1 MKSAETKKKTD
12 RKSRILELLT
22 ENESLTPMEL
32 THILNVSLS
41 TARRDLDE
49 MAEAGLIKR
58 KFGSAETL
66 SLPGEEMPF
75 ALRST
80 VNQNEKTRIARAAL
94 DLVENGD
101 TIFIAGGSTTLE
113 FAKLLPGQKRIT
125 VITHSLRVANI
136 LVDKPGIDLI
146 LMGGSLLPDEQ
157 IMVSPLAETA
167 TPQYRANKLFYGTQA
182 VNLKHGLTH
191 SRVTEVNM
199 ERTIAR
205 MVDHIILLVDHSKF
219 GKTAPVFVMPI
230 SSIHTVVTG
239 RELDEQ
245 IVFELEETNIKVV
258 LA

>member
-1 MKSAETKKKTD
+1 MKSSEAKKKTS
-12 RKSRILELLT
+12 RKSRILELLA
-22 ENESLTPMEL
+22 ENETLTPNDLADIMK
-32 THILNVSLS
+32 VSLS

-58 KFGSAETL
+58 KFGRAEMLTP
-66 SLPGEEMPF
+66 PGEEMPF

-80 VNQNEKTRIARAAL
+80 VNQDEKGRIARAAL

-101 TIFIAGGSTTLE
+101 TIFISGGTTNLE
-113 FAKLLPGQKRIT
+113 LAKLLPGQRRVT
-125 VITHSLRVANI
+125 VITHALRVANA

-146 LMGGSLLPDEQ
+146 LMGGSLLSDEQ
-157 IMVSPLAETA
+157 IMVSPLPEGS

-182 VNLKHGLTH
+182 VSVKHGLTH

-205 MVDHIILLVDHSKF
+205 MVDQIILLVDHTKF
-219 GKTAPVFVMPI
+219 GKTASVFVMPI

-245 IVFELEETNIKVV
+245 IVSELEATNIKVM